1 MRKLLLKLLACMLI
15 VCTFMAGL
23 VACSSSTEWTKP
35 TLTDWGTGSIY
46 GGFMGETD
54 NYIYFINGMASNTS
68 DNTFGAPVKG
78 ALMVQDKSDLSKA
91 PQVVVP
97 KLFVATDYNAGLY
110 VYGGRAYYGTPS
122 TDKNSSGAI
131 ANSEMTFMS
140 TKLDGTDS
148 VSYFTIPSLST
159 EYRIVENDGVVY
171 IVYYKSAES
180 ALYSYNTTTKTET
193 LIAKTDA
200 KAEGENAVSLNTYKF
215 LDGDAVKNG
224 YAVVYTVTIYDEEY
238 YESAAESSDYSRAT
252 KRYNKVLLYK
262 AGGEKAEGDVILDGS
277 EKEITYALTLVK
289 GNHVYLSETDIFST
303 VVNKRYNIADATDYK
318 KVVNAD
324 LVTATNYIYG
334 DNVLTLSE
342 GVITLRYLLEDDKAT
357 QRKIAIVST
366 ASSIVYYDQAE
377 EYVYYY
383 NSSNNLARIKVLDQ
397 DAKEERISE
406 DTVAT
411 TWYDPLFIT
420 VGEKDYVFYLDNS
433 AKGASYVKYVDLDGE
448 IKAKDTDDNDEDD
461 LFYLEGHK
469 FLAQRLDADIA
480 AGVASTINAIAN
492 DLNSNALVFEE
503 GADGKLTVKAVVEA
517 KALFDAQTDAVKAEI
532 SEETV
537 QTLNDY
543 ISAINWAN
551 EYNKLKAAKN
561 LYSLSEQ
568 ERQDLEATYNQIKA
582 DIEAFRKTENYV
594 DVRDLLGNDLNKYYQ
609 DCVKAFEEE

>member
-35 TLTDWGTGSIY
+35 TLTDWDTGSIY

-68 DNTFGAPVKG
+68 DNAFGAPVKG

-342 GVITLRYLLEDDKAT
+342 GVITLRYLLEKDNDK
-357 QRKIAIVST
+357 QEKIAIVST

-383 NSSNNLARIKVLDQ
+383 NSSNNLARIKVPDQ

>member
-78 ALMVQDKSDLSKA
+78 ALMVQDKSDLYKA

-324 LVTATNYIYG
+324 LVTTTNYIFG
-334 DNVLTLSE
+334 DNVLTLNE
-342 GVITLRYLLEDDKAT
+342 GDITLRYLLEKDNDK
-357 QRKIAIVST
+357 QEKIAKVST

-377 EYVYYY
+377 KYVYYY
-383 NSSNNLARIKVLDQ
+383 NSSNNLARIKVPDQ

-411 TWYDPLFIT
+411 TWYDPQFIT
-420 VGEKDYVFYLDNS
+420 IGENDYVFYLDNS
-433 AKGASYVKYVDLDGE
+433 SKGASYVKYVDLDGE

-609 DCVKAFEEE
+609 DCIKAFEEE